1 MHGKNEDMW
10 EKERQILKEKIDVLK
25 KPCIVAI
32 DGRCGSGKTTL
43 GTLLAHDLHADLLH
57 MDDFFLQ
64 EYQRTPARYAMP
76 GENVD
81 HERVEQV
88 LKQWRFHKPFSYQ
101 KFDCAKMALGETV
114 SLVPGNI
121 LVVEGSYCMH
131 PQLRKYYDFCVF
143 VTIDPALQQKRLLLR
158 EGQAKLAVFNARW
171 IPLEEAYF
179 GAFAIEKQADLV
191 IVSQEH

>member
-43 GTLLAHDLHADLLH
+43 GTLLACDLHADLLH

-64 EYQRTPARYAMP
+64 EYQRTPSRYAAP

-81 HERVEQV
+81 HERVEEV
-88 LKQWRFHKPFSYQ
+88 LKQWRLHKPFSYQ
-101 KFDCAKMALGETV
+101 KFDCAKMALGENV

-131 PQLRKYYDFCVF
+131 PQLRKYYDYCVF
-143 VTIDPALQQKRLLLR
+143 VTIDPSLQQKRLLAR
-158 EGQAKLAVFNARW
+158 EGEQKLSMFNARW
-171 IPLEEAYF
+171 IPLEEKYF
-179 GAFAIEKQADLV
+179 AAFEPEKQADLV
-191 IVSQEH
+191 LKAYE

>member
-1 MHGKNEDMW
+1 MHGTNEDMW
-10 EKERQILKEKIDVLK
+10 EKERQILKEKTDVLK

-43 GTLLAHDLHADLLH
+43 GTLLACDLHADLLH

-64 EYQRTPARYAMP
+64 EYQRTPARYAAP

-81 HERVEQV
+81 HERVEEV
-88 LKQWRFHKPFSYQ
+88 LKQWRIHMPFSYQ

-143 VTIDPALQQKRLLLR
+143 VTIDPSAQKKRLLQR
-158 EGQAKLAVFNARW
+158 EGKEKLAVFEARW
-171 IPLEEAYF
+171 IPLEEKYF
-179 GAFAIEKQADLV
+179 AAFEPEKQADLV
-191 IVSQEH
+191 LKAYE

>member
-43 GTLLAHDLHADLLH
+43 GTLLACDLHADLLH

-64 EYQRTPARYAMP
+64 EYQRTPSRYAAP

-81 HERVEQV
+81 HERVEEV
-88 LKQWRFHKPFSYQ
+88 LKQWRLHNPFSYQ

-131 PQLRKYYDFCVF
+131 PQLRKYYDYCVF
-143 VTIDPALQQKRLLLR
+143 VTIDPSLQQKRLLAR
-158 EGQAKLAVFNARW
+158 EGEQKLAMFNARW
-171 IPLEEAYF
+171 IPLEEKYF
-179 GAFAIEKQADLV
+179 AAFEPEKQADLV
-191 IVSQEH
+191 LKAYE

>member
-1 MHGKNEDMW
+1 MW
-10 EKERQILKEKIDVLK
+10 EKEREILRKRASELPV
-25 KPCIVAI
+25 PCIIAI

-43 GTLLAHDLHADLLH
+43 GTLLAHDLATDLLH

-64 EYQRTPARYAMP
+64 EYQRTPARYAAP

-81 HERVEQV
+81 HERVEEV
-88 LKQWRFHKPFSYQ
+88 LKQWRLHNPFSYQ
-101 KFDCAKMALGETV
+101 KFDCAKMALGEIV

-143 VTIDPALQQKRLLLR
+143 VTIDPSAQKKRLLQR
-158 EGQAKLAVFNARW
+158 EGKEKLAVFEARW
-171 IPLEEAYF
+171 IPLEEKYF
-179 GAFAIEKQADLV
+179 AAFEPEKQADLV
-191 IVSQEH
+191 LKAYE

>member
-1 MHGKNEDMW
+1 MHGTNEDMW
-10 EKERQILKEKIDVLK
+10 EKERQILKEKTDVLK

-43 GTLLAHDLHADLLH
+43 GTLLACDLHADLLH

-64 EYQRTPARYAMP
+64 EYQRTPARYAAP

-81 HERVEQV
+81 HERVEEV
-88 LKQWRFHKPFSYQ
+88 LKQWRLHNPFSYQ
-101 KFDCAKMALGETV
+101 KFDCTQMALGETV

-143 VTIDPALQQKRLLLR
+143 VTIDPSAQKKRLLQR
-158 EGQAKLAVFNARW
+158 EGKEKLAVFEARW
-171 IPLEEAYF
+171 IPLEEKYF
-179 GAFAIEKQADLV
+179 AAFEPEKQADLV
-191 IVSQEH
+191 LKAYE

>member
-1 MHGKNEDMW
+1 MW
-10 EKERQILKEKIDVLK
+10 EKEREILRKRASELPA
-25 KPCIVAI
+25 PCIIAI

-43 GTLLAHDLHADLLH
+43 GTLLAHDLAADLLH
-57 MDDFFLQ
+57 MDDFYLQ
-64 EYQRTPARYAMP
+64 MFQRTPARYAMP

-81 HERVEQV
+81 HERVEEV
-88 LKQWRFHKPFSYQ
+88 LKQWRLHKPFSYQ

-143 VTIDPALQQKRLLLR
+143 VTIDQSLQQKRLLAR
-158 EGQAKLAVFNARW
+158 EGEQKLAVFNARW
-171 IPLEEAYF
+171 IPLEETYF
-179 GAFAIEKQADLV
+179 AALDVERQADLV
-191 IVSQEH
+191 LVSPSV